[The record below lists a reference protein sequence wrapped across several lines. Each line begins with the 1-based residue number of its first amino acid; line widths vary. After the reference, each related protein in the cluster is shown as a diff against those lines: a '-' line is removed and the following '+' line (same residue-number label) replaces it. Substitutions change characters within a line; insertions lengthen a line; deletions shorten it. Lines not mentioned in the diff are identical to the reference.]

1 MLSFVHCFVRSS
13 DYFFRL
19 LFLCVVVLMCVVAC
33 FRSLPFS
40 MASVIGYV
48 LAVIVFGVLVVG
60 RLLLVLIV
68 FGGCRG

>member
-13 DYFFRL
+13 DCFFPSV
-19 LFLCVVVLMCVVAC
+19 LFAFFVFVCVVAC

-48 LAVIVFGVLVVG
+48 LAVMVFGVLVVG